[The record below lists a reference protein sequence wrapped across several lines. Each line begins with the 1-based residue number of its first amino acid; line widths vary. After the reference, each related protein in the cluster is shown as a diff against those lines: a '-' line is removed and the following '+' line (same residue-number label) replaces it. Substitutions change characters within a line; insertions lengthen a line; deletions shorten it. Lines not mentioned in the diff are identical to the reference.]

1 MQVSKFQTIKTL
13 KSKLKNYLKNKNIF
27 DIILVGSYLK
37 DKEDPND
44 IDLIVV
50 FAERGLKI
58 IEELTFQVKESIRGV
73 VGDKEI
79 HIEPIVISNLFK
91 EKIFSFIL
99 HEGFSIKN
107 NKYFSELT
115 GFNAFSL
122 FTFSLNNLS
131 KIEKVKFS
139 QALYGR
145 KNNGLL
151 YEEKGKSLGK
161 GSFIVPIQKQELF
174 KEMLDKWKVKY
185 KLHRTLIK

>member
-1 MQVSKFQTIKTL
+1 LKRL
-13 KSKLKNYLKNKNIF
+13 KSKLKYYLKNKNII
-27 DIILVGSYLK
+27 DIVLIGSFLK
-37 DKEDPND
+37 DKEKPRD
-44 IDLIVV
+44 IDIIII
-50 FAERGLKI
+50 FTEKNYKI
-58 IEELTFQVKESIRGV
+58 IEELAFQIKEGLSEIVKN
-73 VGDKEI
+73 KEI
-79 HIEPIVISNLFK
+79 HIEPIIIHNLFK
-91 EKIFSFIL
+91 EKIFSSIL

-151 YEEKGKSLGK
+151 YEEKGKPLGK

-174 KEMLDKWKVKY
+174 KEMLNKWKVKY
-185 KLHRTLIK
+185 KLNRTLIKD